1 LQEGDIQIRGFKL
14 RLPLDIVFV
23 FTANPEDYTNRGSI
37 VTPLKDRIESQI
49 LTHYPKSM
57 EAALSITAQE
67 AAVHESQSKL
77 IDQSD
82 LVARIIEQI
91 AFEAR
96 SSEFVDQKS
105 GVSARLT
112 IAALENAFSAAER
125 RALINK
131 EKSTQIWMSD
141 LQGIIPAI
149 TGKIELVYEGEQE
162 GPYQVSVNLLERS
175 IRTVFTQYFP
185 DPEGFKKKRNK
196 EAAVESPYKTVSQ
209 WFDLGNHINMLFHL
223 KDNDRVKLLNTVVGL
238 SELVLQFYP
247 KATGK
252 HKALLMEFV
261 LYGLSAYSLISKK
274 ILSEKIEFRDLMGS
288 MFSDEGL
295 GV

>member
-1 LQEGDIQIRGFKL
+1 
-14 RLPLDIVFV
+14 
-23 FTANPEDYTNRGSI
+23 
-37 VTPLKDRIESQI
+37 
-49 LTHYPKSM
+49 
-57 EAALSITAQE
+57 
-67 AAVHESQSKL
+67 
-77 IDQSD
+77 
-82 LVARIIEQI
+82 
-91 AFEAR
+91 
-96 SSEFVDQKS
+96 
-105 GVSARLT
+105 VSARLT

-247 KATGK
+247 KSTGK

>member
-1 LQEGDIQIRGFKL
+1 
-14 RLPLDIVFV
+14 
-23 FTANPEDYTNRGSI
+23 
-37 VTPLKDRIESQI
+37 
-49 LTHYPKSM
+49 
-57 EAALSITAQE
+57 
-67 AAVHESQSKL
+67 
-77 IDQSD
+77 
-82 LVARIIEQI
+82 
-91 AFEAR
+91 
-96 SSEFVDQKS
+96 
-105 GVSARLT
+105 
-112 IAALENAFSAAER
+112 
-125 RALINK
+125 
-131 EKSTQIWMSD
+131 MSD

-196 EAAVESPYKTVSQ
+196 EAVVESPYKTVSQ

-223 KDNDRVKLLNTVVGL
+223 KDNDRVKLLNTVMGL
-238 SELVLQFYP
+238 SELVLQYYP

-288 MFSDEGL
+288 MFSGEDEG
-295 GV
+295 

>member
-1 LQEGDIQIRGFKL
+1 
-14 RLPLDIVFV
+14 
-23 FTANPEDYTNRGSI
+23 
-37 VTPLKDRIESQI
+37 LKDRIESQI
-49 LTHYPKSM
+49 LTHYPKSV

-67 AAVHESQSKL
+67 AAIHQAQEKMV
-77 IDQSD
+77 DQSD
-82 LVARIIEQI
+82 MVARIIEQI

-112 IAALENAFSAAER
+112 IAALENAYSAAER

-162 GPYQVSVNLLERS
+162 GPYQVSVNLLEKA
-175 IRTVFTQYFP
+175 IRHVFLQYFP
-185 DPEGFKKKRNK
+185 DPEAFKKKRNK
-196 EAAVESPYKTVSQ
+196 ENPAQSPYRNITQ
-209 WFDLGNHINMLFHL
+209 WFDLGNRIDMLFHL
-223 KDNDRVKLLNTVVGL
+223 KDNDRVKLLQTVDGL
-238 SELVLQFYP
+238 SELVLAHYP

-252 HKALLMEFV
+252 HKGLLMELV
-261 LYGLSAYSLISKK
+261 LYGLSAHSLISKK
-274 ILSEKIEFRDLMGS
+274 ILSEKVEFRDLMGS
-288 MFSDEGL
+288 MFSSEEIE
-295 GV
+295 